1 MATNGKVLRIL
12 IVEDEALIAM
22 HLEDALIAL
31 GHHVAGMAARL
42 DDALALARDAV
53 LDFAVLDIRIIG
65 GPSFPVADV
74 LRGRGIPFFFA
85 SGFGREGLPAEYQDA
100 LILRKPYDVAELE
113 RMIAKLPHSGPPHS
127 GPPHS

>member
-22 HLEDALIAL
+22 HLEDVLIGL
-31 GHHVAGMAARL
+31 GHHVVGMAARL
-42 DDALALARDAV
+42 DDALALARDAT
-53 LDFAVLDIRIIG
+53 LDLAVLDIRLAG

-74 LRGRGIPFFFA
+74 LRARGIPFFFV
-85 SGFGREGLPAEYQDA
+85 SGYGREGLPAEYKA
-100 LILRKPYDVAELE
+100 ASILSKPYDVATLE